1 MRCVAWAPSGAT
13 FLTASFDSETYAWEQ
28 EQAPESDDDNDGDV
42 RMEMG
47 DTNGMPRGEWECA
60 ATLEGHESEV
70 KCVAYSASGTLVAT
84 CGRDKT
90 VYVWEGASHYPS

>member
-1 MRCVAWAPSGAT
+1 MTEYGGA
-13 FLTASFDSETYAWEQ
+13 FLTASFDSETYAWERVP
-28 EQAPESDDDNDGDV
+28 ASDDDDEG
-42 RMEMG
+42 G
-47 DTNGMPRGEWECA
+47 GGGGGGEWECT

-90 VYVWEGASHYPS
+90 VYIWEGAS